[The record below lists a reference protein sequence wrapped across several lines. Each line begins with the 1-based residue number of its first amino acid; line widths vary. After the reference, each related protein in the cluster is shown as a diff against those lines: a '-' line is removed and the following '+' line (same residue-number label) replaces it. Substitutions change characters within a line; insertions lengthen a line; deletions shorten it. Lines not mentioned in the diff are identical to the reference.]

1 MAGKNSPQTVSTKQA
16 RIAMLTQKYDR
27 PIRGLSTMID
37 LEWLVEAHRRTRK
50 GGAVGVDGVSSE
62 AYGRD
67 LEGNLEDLLVR
78 MKKRTY
84 KAPVIRRVE
93 IPKPGGGTRPL
104 GITTFEDKVAQRAVK
119 MALEPMYEQKFYPF
133 SYGFRPGLSAQDALE
148 HVRRAIGDRE
158 CWVLDVDVQK
168 FFDTIDRQK
177 LKELL
182 EKQVNDRGITHLVG
196 KWLRQGVLSDGVVVH
211 AEQGT
216 PQGGVLSPLL
226 ANIYLHYVLDEWWAE
241 TVLVRLSGHGELI
254 RYADDFVM
262 VFEKETDA
270 RRVLRVLPQR
280 FEKYGLA
287 MHPEKTRLVHLVPPE
302 GGGKSETF
310 EFLGF
315 THHFGSKRK
324 GWKPRLQRKTAS
336 KRLSRSL
343 RNVKDWV
350 QRHRHAETRWQ
361 LAELN
366 RKLVGYYAYYGL
378 PDNYRQLSAF
388 REGLIAR
395 WRRALLRR
403 SQKAHVPWKWF
414 GRLARKL
421 VRPRVRRSRQLQL
434 VNP

>member
-1 MAGKNSPQTVSTKQA
+1 
-16 RIAMLTQKYDR
+16 MLTKKYDR
-27 PIRGLSTMID
+27 PLRGLSTMID
-37 LEWLVEAHRRTRK
+37 LEWLLEAHRQTRK

-62 AYGRD
+62 AYAAD
-67 LEGNLEDLLVR
+67 LEGTLEDLLVR
-78 MKKRTY
+78 MKNRTY

-119 MALEPMYEQKFYPF
+119 MTLEPMYEQKFYDF
-133 SYGFRPGLSAQDALE
+133 SYGFRPGRSAQDALE
-148 HVRRAIGDRE
+148 HVRRAIGDGTR
-158 CWVLDVDVQK
+158 WVLDVDVQK
-168 FFDTIDRQK
+168 FFDTIDRQT

-226 ANIYLHYVLDEWWAE
+226 ANIYLHYVLDEWWSQ
-241 TVLVRLSGHGELI
+241 TVLSHLEGHGELI

-262 VFEKETDA
+262 VFTHETDA

-280 FEKYGLA
+280 FEKYGLTV
-287 MHPEKTRLVHLVPPE
+287 HPEKTRLVHLRPLE
-302 GGGKSETF
+302 GGGRSDTF

-315 THHFGSKRK
+315 THYLGANRK
-324 GWKPRLQRKTAS
+324 GGRLRLQRKTAS

-350 QRHRHAETRWQ
+350 QRHKHADTRWQ

-366 RKLVGYYAYYGL
+366 RKLLGYYAYYGL

-388 REGLIAR
+388 REGLTAR
-395 WRRALLRR
+395 WRRALTRR
-403 SQKAHVPWKWF
+403 SQKAYVPWKWF
-414 GRLARKL
+414 GRIARQLAR
-421 VRPRVRRSRQLQL
+421 PRTRRSRQLQL
-434 VNP
+434 MNP